1 MGLRLAADGAVLQL
15 IVRMLQLLKRCN
27 LLLFRLVA
35 LLLVIKN
42 GELLCFLFFSRLG
55 ILRIL
60 STTVLLHL
68 VVISLLV
75 FLLFFVIFFFHLFF
89 ILLIVEIELEIFR
102 ALGQPVRLGVLAF
115 LRDSSCCLGRSRVF
129 NLLLLFWT
137 GCLPIYSGSA
147 TGQIGWRPCGLL
159 THDDIGEAA
168 DARLAVLGR
177 HHLSTHWLTCLLN
190 KAPARSHHLC
200 RRGNCVITIPHNG
213 HFRLIA
219 QFGRLKALKLGRV
232 LPRLLVLLGPHQEA
246 PTLLTAAEAGHVLA
260 DGEDVLVP
268 AVVKR
273 QLLARHDLA
282 LGEQANRMVSV
293 GLVLPSQ
300 VEGHHVRIA
309 AVIYE
314 PCLVTVEHRIDA
326 EWEELVMEQLL
337 DRLLFLV
344 VLAQIVQVK
353 QV

>member
-1 MGLRLAADGAVLQL
+1 
-15 IVRMLQLLKRCN
+15 MLQLLKRCN

-60 STTVLLHL
+60 TTTVLLHL
-68 VVISLLV
+68 LVFSLFV
-75 FLLFFVIFFFHLFF
+75 FLLFFVVFFFHLFF
-89 ILLIVEIELEIFR
+89 ILLFVELELEIFR
-102 ALGQPVRLGVLAF
+102 ALDQPVRLGVLAF
-115 LRDSSCCLGRSRVF
+115 LRDSPCCLGRSRVF
-129 NLLLLFWT
+129 NLLLLFRT
-137 GCLPIYSGSA
+137 GRLPIYSGSA

-200 RRGNCVITIPHNG
+200 RRGSCVITIPHNS
-213 HFRLIA
+213 HFRLIP
-219 QFGRLKALKLGRV
+219 QFRCLEALKFGRV

-314 PCLVTVEHRIDA
+314 PSLVTVEHRVDA